1 MLKKFFC
8 YCAIIHCC
16 LGSTGLAFA
25 GNYPD
30 HPIQLMTM
38 TKPGAQIDL
47 LTRAVAE
54 ALKKDLGQPVL
65 VINVPGGSHGSVM
78 AAKLATA
85 PHDGYTLGIS
95 ATAAFTYSPHFIKTS
110 YKLEDFDYLTLLGL
124 NQSGIIC
131 APDRPWK
138 TLKDAFAWAKKEG
151 RGLTY
156 MFQGSDDRDVM
167 KRIAA
172 KEGVQIALMP
182 STGGP
187 SIISAIMGGHADLG
201 HVGSIMFGY
210 QASGKIKVLAA
221 TTPERLTELPDI
233 PTLREQ
239 GWDESVEMYLVL
251 AAPKGLSDDVRKRLE
266 TAISGLQ
273 KDQSFKDFITKKLM
287 MRPTEFGPVFVDKYM
302 KEASSRFA
310 TQK

>member
-1 MLKKFFC
+1 MLSRFNEPGFC
-8 YCAIIHCC
+8 RQ
-16 LGSTGLAFA
+16 LPGSPYSTDDDDKTWR
-25 GNYPD
+25 PD
-30 HPIQLMTM
+30 Y
-38 TKPGAQIDL
+38 L

-138 TLKDAFAWAKKEG
+138 TLKDAFVWAKKEG
-151 RGLTY
+151 HGLTY
-156 MFQGSDDRDVM
+156 MFQGSDDRDVI

-172 KEGVQIALMP
+172 RE
-182 STGGP
+182 
-187 SIISAIMGGHADLG
+187 ADLSYAQHG
-201 HVGSIMFGY
+201 
-210 QASGKIKVLAA
+210 
-221 TTPERLTELPDI
+221 
-233 PTLREQ
+233 
-239 GWDESVEMYLVL
+239 
-251 AAPKGLSDDVRKRLE
+251 
-266 TAISGLQ
+266 
-273 KDQSFKDFITKKLM
+273 
-287 MRPTEFGPVFVDKYM
+287 RPFHHFCHHGRT
-302 KEASSRFA
+302 R
-310 TQK
+310 

>member
-8 YCAIIHCC
+8 YCAIILCC
-16 LGSTGLAFA
+16 LGSTNLAFA

-138 TLKDAFAWAKKEG
+138 TLKTRSSGQRKKA
-151 RGLTY
+151 
-156 MFQGSDDRDVM
+156 M
-167 KRIAA
+167 A
-172 KEGVQIALMP
+172 
-182 STGGP
+182 
-187 SIISAIMGGHADLG
+187 
-201 HVGSIMFGY
+201 
-210 QASGKIKVLAA
+210 
-221 TTPERLTELPDI
+221 
-233 PTLREQ
+233 
-239 GWDESVEMYLVL
+239 
-251 AAPKGLSDDVRKRLE
+251 
-266 TAISGLQ
+266 
-273 KDQSFKDFITKKLM
+273 
-287 MRPTEFGPVFVDKYM
+287 
-302 KEASSRFA
+302 
-310 TQK
+310 